1 MTNYIYS
8 WKFEDKKNRS
18 QLWYIIALS
27 IVIWLAIWWFLTK
40 QYGMS
45 FIVLLIAWLVFFV
58 ENNSEDEIEV
68 KITDLWIYIWESFY
82 DYNGIQG
89 FSIWYLWDS
98 AEILRLYLNKKWIAV
113 LDLNVNI
120 LYKEMIWVGVTYR
133 LADAVAPMLGYQ
145 YKFEN
150 GATLKIGY
158 SYGITTSQLGN
169 YNNGTLNEGIKE
181 NYIRDASKAGS

>member
-1 MTNYIYS
+1 MINDIYS
-8 WKFEDKKNRS
+8 WKFEDKKDRS

-82 DYNGIQG
+82 DYNWIQG

-98 AEILRLYLNKKWIAV
+98 AEILRLYLSKKWIAV
-113 LDLNVNI
+113 LDLKVNNNI
-120 LYKEMIWVGVTYR
+120 IT
-133 LADAVAPMLGYQ
+133 DIQ
-145 YKFEN
+145 N
-150 GATLKIGY
+150 TLSQFIEDSGKVEL
-158 SYGITTSQLGN
+158 TSTDKL
-169 YNNGTLNEGIKE
+169 
-181 NYIRDASKAGS
+181 IRFLKL

>member
-1 MTNYIYS
+1 MINYIYS
-8 WKFEDKKNRS
+8 WKFEDKKDRS

-82 DYNGIQG
+82 DYSGIQA
-89 FSIWYLWDS
+89 FSIWYLGDS
-98 AEILRLYLNKKWIAV
+98 AEIVRLFLNKKWIAV
-113 LDLNVNI
+113 LDLKVNNNI
-120 LYKEMIWVGVTYR
+120 I
-133 LADAVAPMLGYQ
+133 ADIQ
-145 YKFEN
+145 N
-150 GATLKIGY
+150 TL
-158 SYGITTSQLGN
+158 SQFIEDTGKVELT
-169 YNNGTLNEGIKE
+169 GTDKL
-181 NYIRDASKAGS
+181 IRFLKL